1 MATSSCNMNR
11 LANLDRKKL
20 YKEKF
25 KIWGWQKNLP
35 GAYAQWM
42 TQKAN
47 KRKRDVDKE
56 TVFFYGGLQWDK
68 SRAERSAVRSKKVS
82 AETEVIGEHMEKPW
96 HDIEILLTISKLLT
110 HRMISIIKH
119 REMMSYRHRMLF
131 HLGALGTT
139 TRQATLWSDQKTL

>member
-1 MATSSCNMNR
+1 MSW

-35 GAYAQWM
+35 GQYAQWM

-47 KRKRDVDKE
+47 KRKRDDNTE

-68 SRAERSAVRSKKVS
+68 SRIQRSAVRSKKVS
-82 AETEVIGEHMEKPW
+82 AEAEVISEQMEM
-96 HDIEILLTISKLLT
+96 TI
-110 HRMISIIKH
+110 
-119 REMMSYRHRMLF
+119 
-131 HLGALGTT
+131 A
-139 TRQATLWSDQKTL
+139 